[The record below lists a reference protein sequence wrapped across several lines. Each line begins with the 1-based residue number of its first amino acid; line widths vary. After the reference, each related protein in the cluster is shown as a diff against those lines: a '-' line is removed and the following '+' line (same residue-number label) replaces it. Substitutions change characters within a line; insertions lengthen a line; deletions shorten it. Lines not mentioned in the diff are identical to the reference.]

1 MNVTY
6 TGKSHLD
13 ISIESYL
20 FHAMTSMRL
29 SCLLYEFIR
38 QIERS
43 QLNLPRVCLQ
53 EVVFRLYLNF
63 TVLKFSNTIC
73 S

>member
-6 TGKSHLD
+6 KGKSHLD

-29 SCLLYEFIR
+29 SCLSHEFIR

-43 QLNLPRVCLQ
+43 QLNLPRVYLQ
-53 EVVFRLYLNF
+53 EVVFSLYFNF
-63 TVLKFSNTIC
+63 IVLIFSNTFC

>member
-6 TGKSHLD
+6 KGKSYLD
-13 ISIESYL
+13 ISIKSYL

-29 SCLLYEFIR
+29 SCLFHEFIR

-43 QLNLPRVCLQ
+43 QLNLPRVYLQ
-53 EVVFRLYLNF
+53 EVVFSLYF
-63 TVLKFSNTIC
+63 YFIVLIFSNTIC

>member
-6 TGKSHLD
+6 KGKFHLD

-29 SCLLYEFIR
+29 SCLFHEFMC

-43 QLNLPRVCLQ
+43 QLNLLRVYLQ
-53 EVVFRLYLNF
+53 EVVFSLYFNF
-63 TVLKFSNTIC
+63 IVLIFSNTIC